1 MSFRKILATILP
13 ALISLGF
20 LYVVF
25 DKIDLPPFEKVLHHL
40 NPITVALTSFIFALQ
55 FIANSFRLLFILK
68 AFQIT
73 LPWQKLVSINTHA
86 ALAASFFFGGV
97 GEVMAK
103 YGQLMFRKVKP
114 LENISI
120 VMMDKYIA
128 TLSSLTCAT
137 FSLYF
142 VHNTYP
148 TALPQGI
155 IALFVLI
162 LVGAVVTSALLMMY
176 HPRIDRLFKSEKL
189 NRIIKIALKV
199 HEHPALFLKSLSI
212 SLFGYGLY
220 FIGSATLIQGLDLQ
234 EHLPQLFLFVPF
246 VTFLTSL
253 PISFNGWGIR
263 EYAWLI
269 IFGLVGLDR
278 AMGATYSIALGIMN
292 YGAIAVLYGFLL
304 YLRIFQKSQKSLT

>member
-1 MSFRKILATILP
+1 MSFQKILATILP

-25 DKIDLPPFEKVLHHL
+25 DKIDLPPFEQILKHL
-40 NPITVALTSFIFALQ
+40 NPVTIALTSFIFALQ
-55 FIANSFRLLFILK
+55 FIANSFRLLYILK

-73 LPWQKLVSINTHA
+73 MPWQKLVSINTHA

-103 YGQLMFRKVKP
+103 YGQLMFRKVQS
-114 LENISI
+114 LENVSI
-120 VMMDKYIA
+120 VIMDKYIA

-137 FSLYF
+137 ISLYF
-142 VHNTYP
+142 VHSHYP
-148 TALPQGI
+148 GALSPGI
-155 IALFVLI
+155 IALFVLT
-162 LVGAVVTSALLMMY
+162 LVGAFLTSGLLMLY
-176 HPRIDRLFKSEKL
+176 HPKMDRLFKSPKL
-189 NRIIKIALKV
+189 KRIIKIALKV

-220 FIGSATLIQGLDLQ
+220 FIGSATLLQGLDLQ
-234 EHLPQLFLFVPF
+234 DYLPQLFLFVPF

-292 YGAIAVLYGFLL
+292 YGAIAVLYAFLL
-304 YLRIFQKSQKSLT
+304 GLKIFQTFKKSPS